1 MRCSRAQKLISEY
14 LDGELDARRETH
26 LRQHL
31 DGCLDCRE
39 LLADFQAVVKEAGRL
54 PEAAPSDAVW
64 LKIKTGLDTG
74 KREKRAYQLSRGKRW
89 SFLPLSPSLQYSL
102 GALLAV
108 ALIAGSL
115 FFGLRGRGETT
126 TMAKL
131 KEAEHYYQLAIKA
144 LDEALVSQKDGMDPE
159 LARVLGQSL
168 EVIDSSIAA
177 CEQVVRK
184 DPNNIGAR
192 TYLLAAYGKKVSFLT
207 DLMEIKKKS
216 SSGEETKTSS

>member
-1 MRCSRAQKLISEY
+1 MRCSKARKLISEY
-14 LDGELDARRETH
+14 LDGELDARREIH

-31 DGCLDCRE
+31 DGCADCRE
-39 LLADFQAVVKEAGRL
+39 LLADFQAMVNEAGRL
-54 PEAAPSDAVW
+54 EKASPSDAVW
-64 LKIKTGLDTG
+64 TKIKAGLETGA
-74 KREKRAYQLSRGKRW
+74 KRR
-89 SFLPLSPSLQYSL
+89 SFLPFSPALQYSL

-168 EVIDSSIAA
+168 KVIDSSIAA